1 MWYSQSLRQV
11 LWGAREL
18 RAVGLCTGPPA
29 LDGPLGGGAACRRG
43 DSSALPVATG
53 LLLLQHGRF
62 LLICSVMKGPVQLCG
77 SNGRKTL
84 TEHCPKPASGLSW
97 PCVGS
102 AAAGSGLPTTGA
114 GGIPATP
121 GNHAS
126 RSYPLCSCRASPP
139 VLKNYKQRYS
149 VIDTGV
155 INTFFFFFCKHG
167 ISGKIF
173 LTGHKIAD

>member
-18 RAVGLCTGPPA
+18 QAAGLRTGPPA

-77 SNGRKTL
+77 SNGRKTF
-84 TEHCPKPASGLSW
+84 TEHRPTPASSLR
-97 PCVGS
+97 PLL
-102 AAAGSGLPTTGA
+102 A
-114 GGIPATP
+114 PAWAPLLLAPACPQQELEASLAHQVTMPVAPIHYAHAEPLHQFLKIINRDILWLTP
-121 GNHAS
+121 E
-126 RSYPLCSCRASPP
+126 
-139 VLKNYKQRYS
+139 
-149 VIDTGV
+149 
-155 INTFFFFFCKHG
+155 
-167 ISGKIF
+167 
-173 LTGHKIAD
+173 